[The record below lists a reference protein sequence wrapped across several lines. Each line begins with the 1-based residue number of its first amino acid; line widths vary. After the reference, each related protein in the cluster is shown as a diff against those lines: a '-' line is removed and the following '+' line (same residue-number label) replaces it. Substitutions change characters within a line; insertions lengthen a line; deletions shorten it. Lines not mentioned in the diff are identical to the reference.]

1 MADRPSPWEVL
12 GFHLITIPKMME
24 NHPTWKFPIF
34 GENPKDC
41 VLIKGVYFHVS
52 GFQLF
57 RKDNPFIKMMDKPVP
72 GIYTYAYHM
81 HTFHLLQ
88 SKFPK
93 RLHVVS
99 IY

>member
-1 MADRPSPWEVL
+1 
-12 GFHLITIPKMME
+12 ME

-41 VLIKGVYFHVS
+41 VLIKGLYFHVS

-72 GIYTYAYHM
+72 GIYIYI
-81 HTFHLLQ
+81 TFTKHI
-88 SKFPK
+88 KANVGK
-93 RLHVVS
+93 YTLHGLWVMS
-99 IY
+99 NPFQLFK